1 MNHTP
6 GKALDGHVIKTLQV
20 KKQEQCEL
28 RCFHESECV
37 SYNMGPSLV
46 NGYTCELSNSDHVR
60 HPDALVPR
68 PGYIYRGTEV
78 KKTPNPVP
86 KVFSFSIIAVAVKKD
101 FPEFAILVNEKTLG
115 MRLRKHFIT

>member
-1 MNHTP
+1 MFMNHTP

-37 SYNMGPSLV
+37 SYNMGPSQV
-46 NGYTCELSNSDHVR
+46 NGFTCELSNSDHVR

-68 PGYIYRGTEV
+68 AGYIYRGTEV
-78 KKTPNPVP
+78 KKRPPLSWIRHIGKRDDP
-86 KVFSFSIIAVAVKKD
+86 RDEVKKPVYNLID
-101 FPEFAILVNEKTLG
+101 WNQVYHVPF
-115 MRLRKHFIT
+115 

>member
-1 MNHTP
+1 MFMNHTP

-37 SYNMGPSLV
+37 SYNMGPSQV
-46 NGYTCELSNSDHVR
+46 NGFTCELSNSDQVR

-68 PGYIYRGTEV
+68 ASYIYRGTEV
-78 KKTPNPVP
+78 KKTTH
-86 KVFSFSIIAVAVKKD
+86 
-101 FPEFAILVNEKTLG
+101 FPEFAILANETTLG
-115 MRLRKHFIT
+115 MRLRNHFIT